1 MTARK
6 NTGNRR
12 SLTVEERRLWAEVT
26 QTVKSRMGAHAVS
39 ISEGL
44 EAVKIPTQEKKKV
57 EVEPTLPVNPGRS
70 KELPLAPIEKRFRQ
84 RLIRGRREISI
95 KLDLHG
101 MRQSQAHASLIEA
114 LRRAQSN
121 EEKLILVVT
130 GKGSA
135 KSSKDEEIGIL
146 RRMVPH
152 WLAAPE
158 LRSIVLGFETASA
171 IHGGDGA
178 LYVRIRRKR
187 DRE

>member
-12 SLTVEERRLWAEVT
+12 CLTVEERRLWAEVT
-26 QTVKSRMGAHAVS
+26 QTVKSRMGAHVTLLG
-39 ISEGL
+39 EGP
-44 EAVKIPTQEKKKV
+44 ESPKILTQEKRKV
-57 EVEPTLPVNPGRS
+57 EVELIPFVDSGRS

-84 RLIRGRREISI
+84 RLTRGRREISI

>member
-1 MTARK
+1 
-6 NTGNRR
+6 
-12 SLTVEERRLWAEVT
+12 
-26 QTVKSRMGAHAVS
+26 
-39 ISEGL
+39 
-44 EAVKIPTQEKKKV
+44 
-57 EVEPTLPVNPGRS
+57 
-70 KELPLAPIEKRFRQ
+70 
-84 RLIRGRREISI
+84 
-95 KLDLHG
+95 
-101 MRQSQAHASLIEA
+101 MRQTQAHASLIEA

-158 LRSIVLGFETASA
+158 LRSIVLGFEPASA

-187 DRE
+187 DHE